1 MTRQRGV
8 SHYHVAQ
15 YGFPPDLFN
24 YLKSLPL
31 PSGRASLVGRV
42 LLEGRTVQI
51 ADASAD
57 PDYRLIDA
65 QRMGGYRTLLGVPLL
80 RQACVIGVLTLTRS
94 EVQPFTERQIEL
106 VTTFADQAVIA
117 IENTRLFEE
126 VQARNTELKAALEQ
140 QTATAEVL
148 KVISRSAFDLQAVLD
163 ALVESAAKLCGGD
176 DVSMFRLEGS
186 NLVKRCSS
194 RFIEGNCWPLY
205 SCCAR
210 YRHRAQR
217 N

>member
-1 MTRQRGV
+1 MR
-8 SHYHVAQ
+8 
-15 YGFPPDLFN
+15 
-24 YLKSLPL
+24 K
-31 PSGRASLVGRV
+31 
-42 LLEGRTVQI
+42 EW
-51 ADASAD
+51 
-57 PDYRLIDA
+57 
-65 QRMGGYRTLLGVPLL
+65 GGYRTLLGVPLL

-176 DVSMFRLEGS
+176 DVSMFRLEDQTLSNVAHRGS
-186 NLVKRCSS
+186 LRATAGHSIPAVRGTVTGRSAIERQPIHVADLQIEMVEYPEGSAIVSCS
-194 RFIEGNCWPLY
+194 
-205 SCCAR
+205 AAV
-210 YRHRAQR
+210 RASLPR
-217 N
+217 RWST